1 MPHTGKCVVPE
12 TGLEPVHLAVA
23 DFKSATS
30 TNFVTRAKRR
40 VRTRFVE
47 DGAPQ
52 IRRILHIARTCCF
65 FDGSVFMTRLRPLFI
80 LLACAVAQGA
90 GAQPLDYAGAR
101 TLAHERIDNLRML
114 QAEADRRAHE
124 AQSDR
129 SLHGPKITLDTKQ
142 VWGRKSVDL
151 GSIDVGSKLGSGMA
165 GAGAPPIATAL
176 GQMLANMPPI
186 DLKFDQD
193 LDGPRAA
200 LNVEL
205 PIWTGGAISAKVA
218 AADAATDEARLQV
231 TAARDQADTEL
242 ATKYFAVQL
251 ARSVQNLQSER
262 LAQQELEVKK
272 AQRFEATGT
281 ISKLERMAVEVNRDA
296 AKREL
301 LAAQTNT
308 RVAEAELAGLL
319 RVPSLDALTSPLFI
333 VTSNLGSLAEWQDR
347 ALSNS
352 PILAGIRAQS
362 RQADEGVTAAKAA
375 WAPQVYAFAN
385 KNLITHY
392 LSITEPDWV
401 AGVGVRFTLW
411 DNKDRTAKVAA
422 ARSLVDKAQAAQAEV
437 VNRLKTAVETA
448 YLRSDQA
455 REAYRLTDST
465 LAMAQENLR
474 LRERGFAEG
483 ISTADDVNDAR
494 NKLLAARIARRVAA
508 YRFVVAWATLH
519 SVAGT
524 PEGFVAS
531 MEQPNTIFEN

>member
-1 MPHTGKCVVPE
+1 
-12 TGLEPVHLAVA
+12 
-23 DFKSATS
+23 
-30 TNFVTRAKRR
+30 
-40 VRTRFVE
+40 
-47 DGAPQ
+47 
-52 IRRILHIARTCCF
+52 
-65 FDGSVFMTRLRPLFI
+65 MTRLRPLFI

-90 GAQPLDYAGAR
+90 CAQPLDYVGAR

-114 QAEADRRAHE
+114 QAEADRRAYE

-165 GAGAPPIATAL
+165 GAGASNPQTAQIAGAL
-176 GQMLANMPPI
+176 GQMLAHMPPI

-251 ARSVQNLQSER
+251 ARSVQKLQSER

-272 AQRFEATGT
+272 AKRFEETGT

-422 ARSLVDKAQAAQAEV
+422 ARSLVEKAQAAQAEV
-437 VNRLKTAVETA
+437 ANRLKTAIETA

-483 ISTADDVNDAR
+483 ISTADDVNEAR

-531 MEQPNTIFEN
+531 MEQPNTLFEN

>member
-1 MPHTGKCVVPE
+1 
-12 TGLEPVHLAVA
+12 
-23 DFKSATS
+23 
-30 TNFVTRAKRR
+30 
-40 VRTRFVE
+40 
-47 DGAPQ
+47 
-52 IRRILHIARTCCF
+52 
-65 FDGSVFMTRLRPLFI
+65 
-80 LLACAVAQGA
+80 
-90 GAQPLDYAGAR
+90 
-101 TLAHERIDNLRML
+101 
-114 QAEADRRAHE
+114 
-124 AQSDR
+124 
-129 SLHGPKITLDTKQ
+129 
-142 VWGRKSVDL
+142 
-151 GSIDVGSKLGSGMA
+151 
-165 GAGAPPIATAL
+165 
-176 GQMLANMPPI
+176 
-186 DLKFDQD
+186 
-193 LDGPRAA
+193 
-200 LNVEL
+200 
-205 PIWTGGAISAKVA
+205 
-218 AADAATDEARLQV
+218 
-231 TAARDQADTEL
+231 
-242 ATKYFAVQL
+242 
-251 ARSVQNLQSER
+251 
-262 LAQQELEVKK
+262 
-272 AQRFEATGT
+272 
-281 ISKLERMAVEVNRDA
+281 MAVEVNRDA

-319 RVPSLDALTSPLFI
+319 RVSSLGALTSPLFI

-422 ARSLVDKAQAAQAEV
+422 ARSLVEKAQAAQAEV
-437 VNRLKTAVETA
+437 ANRLKTAIETA

-474 LRERGFAEG
+474 RRERGFAEG
-483 ISTADDVNDAR
+483 IPTADDVNDAR

-519 SVAGT
+519 SIAGT

-531 MEQPNTIFEN
+531 LDQHTSLLEH